1 MSSCCSGP
9 GCASELPT
17 DQPNYRRVLWAALA
31 INATMFLVEIISGI
45 SSGSSALQADAL
57 DFLADAAN
65 YGISLFVLTKALQTR
80 ANASLIKGWTMALF
94 GAWVIAHAGYQAA
107 IGHVPEPIVMGAV
120 GLVALFA
127 NVLVLM
133 LLYAY
138 RSGDSNTRSVW
149 ICSRN
154 DALGNVAVML
164 AASGVFATRSGW
176 PDIVVAMTMGTL
188 ALTGA
193 RQIIQHARDEL
204 RLVNSEPVSLPE
216 LSKGRV
222 MRDAPQ

>member
-1 MSSCCSGP
+1 
-9 GCASELPT
+9 
-17 DQPNYRRVLWAALA
+17 
-31 INATMFLVEIISGI
+31 MFLVEIISGI

-94 GAWVIAHAGYQAA
+94 GAWVIAHAAFQAA
-107 IGHVPEPIVMGAV
+107 TGDVPKPIVMGVV
-120 GLVALFA
+120 GLLALFA
-127 NVLVLM
+127 NLLVLM

-138 RSGDSNTRSVW
+138 RSGDSNMRSVW

-188 ALTGA
+188 ALSGA
-193 RQIIQHARDEL
+193 RQIIKHARDEL
-204 RLVNSEPVSLPE
+204 RLVNSETVSLPE